1 MKDVTLVDHLGRP
14 IERQALLCEVAA
26 PQLTGV
32 RRAWDSEAIAQG
44 LTPHRLARILR
55 SAAEGDLR
63 AYLTLAEEMEE
74 RDPHYASVLGTRKRA
89 CSGLEPTVEA
99 ASDDARDVELAD
111 AVRERIA
118 ESTEFPDLCTDLL
131 DGLGKGYAVCEI
143 IWDRQA
149 NFWRPEAYEWR
160 DPRHFEFDREG
171 GRELRLTE
179 LGAIDGLPLP
189 PFKFLVH
196 MPKLKSGL
204 PARGGL
210 ARLVAAAHMCKSYTL
225 TDWLAFAEVFGMPLR
240 LGRYGPN
247 ASAEDIRTLVS
258 AVANLGTDAAAV
270 IPDTMRIE
278 MVEGGKSGSSGGQ
291 ILFQNLAE
299 WLDRQVSK
307 AVLGQTMTSDD
318 GSSNSQAQVH
328 NDVRKDILKADARQL
343 AATVNRDLVRP
354 LVDLNFGP
362 PASGKYPRLVL
373 PVREAEDV
381 KALTEALSK
390 LVPLGLRVEASVVR
404 DRLGFPD
411 PEDRAEVLGAP
422 AKPGNEPG
430 NESDKGQGMNRIGRA
445 ANRGDAAPSRAEA
458 DELDALANEALE
470 DWEPLMAPLVDPV
483 QELADRSESYEEFL
497 AGLPGLLAQMDP
509 TALVQSLALATFK
522 ARGVGNAEE
531 DA

>member
-1 MKDVTLVDHLGRP
+1 MKTVTLVDHLGRP
-14 IERQALLCEVAA
+14 IERQTLLSEVAA

-32 RRAWDSEAIAQG
+32 RRAWDPEAIAQG

-55 SAAEGDLR
+55 AAAEGDLR

-74 RDPHYASVLGTRKRA
+74 RDPHYQSVLGTRKRA
-89 CSGLEPTVEA
+89 CSGLEPTVA
-99 ASDDARDVELAD
+99 AATDDKRDVELAD
-111 AVRERIA
+111 AVREHIA

-131 DGLGKGYAVCEI
+131 DGLGKGYAACEI
-143 IWDRQA
+143 IWNRQA
-149 NFWRPEAYEWR
+149 TRWLPAAYEWR
-160 DPRHFEFDREG
+160 DPKFFRFDQVT
-171 GRELRLTE
+171 GRELRLE
-179 LGAIDGLPLP
+179 DMGAVDGLPLP

-247 ASAEDIRTLVS
+247 ASADDIRTLVS

-278 MVEGGKSGSSGGQ
+278 MVDGGKGGSSGGQ

-318 GSSNSQAQVH
+318 GSSLGQAKVH
-328 NDVRKDILKADARQL
+328 NEVRKDILTADARQL
-343 AATVNRDLVRP
+343 AATINRDLVRP
-354 LVDLNFGP
+354 FVDLNYGP
-362 PASGKYPRLVL
+362 PPSGKYPRLVL

-381 KALTEALSK
+381 KALTEALAK

-411 PEDRAEVLGAP
+411 PADGAEVLGAAQTP
-422 AKPGNEPG
+422 AQDNDE
-430 NESDKGQGMNRIGRA
+430 GRA
-445 ANRGDAAPSRAEA
+445 ANREGYTTGGDMGAELEEFA
-458 DELDALANEALE
+458 GEALA
-470 DWEPLMAPLVDPV
+470 DWEPQASVVVDPV
-483 QELADRSESYEEFL
+483 QELADRCESYEDFL
-497 AGLPGLLAQMDP
+497 AGLPGLLEKMDP
-509 TALVQSLALATFK
+509 SALVRALALATFK
-522 ARGVGNAEE
+522 ARAVG
-531 DA
+531 DAGSGS

>member
-14 IERQALLCEVAA
+14 IEREALTREVAA

-32 RRAWDSEAIAQG
+32 RRAWDAEAIAQG

-55 SAAEGDLR
+55 SAAENDLR
-63 AYLTLAEEMEE
+63 AYLILAEEMEE

-89 CSGLEPTVEA
+89 CSGIDPVVEA
-99 ASDDARDVELAD
+99 ATDDARDQELAD

-131 DGLGKGYAVCEI
+131 DGLGKGFAACEI

-149 NFWRPEAYEWR
+149 TLWRPEAYQWR
-160 DPRHFEFDREG
+160 DPKFFQFDLETG
-171 GRELRLTE
+171 LELRLMD
-179 LGAIDGLPLP
+179 LGAVDGVTLP
-189 PFKFLVH
+189 PYKFLIH
-196 MPKLKSGL
+196 IPKLKSGL

-225 TDWLAFAEVFGMPLR
+225 TDWMAFAEVFGMPLR
-240 LGRYGPN
+240 LGRYGTN
-247 ASAEDIRTLVS
+247 ATPEDILTLVS

-278 MVEGGKSGSSGGQ
+278 LVEAGKSAGSGGQ
-291 ILFQNLAE
+291 MLFQGLAE

-318 GSSNSQAQVH
+318 GSSQSQATVH
-328 NDVRKDILKADARQL
+328 NEVRKDILKADARQL
-343 AATVNRDLVRP
+343 AATINRDLVRP
-354 LVDLNFGP
+354 FIDLNYGP

-373 PVREAEDV
+373 PVREPEDIE
-381 KALTEALSK
+381 ALTNSLAK

-411 PEDRAEVLGAP
+411 PKDGAEVLGQP
-422 AKPGNEPG
+422 VQQ
-430 NESDKGQGMNRIGRA
+430 GQEGTATNRVGRA
-445 ANRGDAAPSRAEA
+445 VNRTGDEA
-458 DELDALANEALE
+458 GGGVPGVDELDALATEALNE
-470 DWEPLMAPLVDPV
+470 WEPLVAPLVDPI
-483 QELADRSESYEEFL
+483 QELADKSSSYEEFL
-497 AGLPGLLAQMDP
+497 AGLPGLLGKMDP
-509 TALVQSLALATFK
+509 SALVRSLAVAAFK
-522 ARGVGNAEE
+522 ARGQG
-531 DA
+531 DGGSDG